1 MAKKSTPPHR
11 KNAVPDQHFVV
22 KHNSQLLEYM
32 IEIWPHQSRSAIKSY
47 LTHRQIAINGKTET
61 AFDLP
66 LRAGDRLTWRSVGEE
81 RQNPNHK
88 VKIIYEDDHI
98 IVVDKKP
105 GVLTMST
112 GREGEQTA
120 YSVMMEH
127 VRRRNKNNRIFIV
140 HRLDRDT
147 SGLMM
152 FAKNVHAKEAMQH
165 NWNNMVLNRTY
176 VAVVEGN
183 VETDEGTIQTYLA
196 ENSKFEVYVTENPD
210 EGQLAI
216 TRYKVLQRKNGYT
229 LMELELDTGRKNQI
243 RVHMKHLGHPI
254 TGDRRYGAKSSPIHR
269 LALHARTLR
278 FVHPNTRRE
287 MNFST
292 PIPISFQKMTK

>member
-1 MAKKSTPPHR
+1 MAKKSTPPQR
-11 KNAVPDQHFVV
+11 KNSIPDQNYTV
-22 KHNSQLLEYM
+22 KHDAQLLEYM

-47 LTHRQIAINGKTET
+47 LAHRQIAINGKTET

-147 SGLMM
+147 SGLLL
-152 FAKNVHAKEAMQH
+152 FAKSEEIQEILQER
-165 NWNNMVLNRTY
+165 WNENIIRRQY
-176 VAVVEGN
+176 VGVVEG
-183 VETDEGTIQTYLA
+183 EMEQPEGQIVSWL
-196 ENSKFEVYVTENPD
+196 TENPKSLKMQASPVD
-210 EGQLAI
+210 NGGKKAI
-216 TRYKVLQRKNGYT
+216 TNYRVIKNNGRYT
-229 LMELELDTGRKNQI
+229 LVEITLETGRKNQI
-243 RVHMKHLGHPI
+243 RVQLASIGHPI
-254 TGDRRYGAKSSPIHR
+254 AGDQRYGAQSNPLGR
-269 LALHARTLR
+269 LCLHAQ
-278 FVHPNTRRE
+278 V
-287 MNFST
+287 
-292 PIPISFQKMTK
+292 ISFMHPVTREVMKFDTDVPAIFR